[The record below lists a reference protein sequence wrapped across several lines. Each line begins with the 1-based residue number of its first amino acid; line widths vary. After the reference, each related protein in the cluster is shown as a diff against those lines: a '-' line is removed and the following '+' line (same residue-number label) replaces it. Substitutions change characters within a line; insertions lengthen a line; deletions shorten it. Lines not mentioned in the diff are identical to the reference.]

1 MPKTTA
7 TNTLLGASLFCVTDH
22 HVVFEVIV
30 ISSEVIN
37 PGDAEGV
44 LARIITK
51 LAIEN
56 EYNGYQHESYFE
68 KIYTRNGQV
77 DKCNVFNAIDD
88 ANRYALKNLNEEIE
102 RLENNLAALEVKK
115 ARFSDALKNNK
126 PSVKQEA

>member
-1 MPKTTA
+1 
-7 TNTLLGASLFCVTDH
+7 
-22 HVVFEVIV
+22 VVFEVIV